1 MNSRTAIKT
10 LAIAAAI
17 AVLTGCAGPSPEP
30 SSQSTTASS
39 SVASSPSPSGAGR
52 DEGTAAP
59 EPGETSVPETD
70 EPQARVEPEETEQPG
85 EPEEPDQQ
93 ADQPGAE
100 GHDDPASIDVV
111 VNKTRPLEPADYYPA
126 DLRSPNVTTGPGG
139 AGAQLRA
146 AAAGAAEEMFAA
158 AAAEGVGMTI
168 VSGFRSYDTQVSTY
182 QHWVNVNGKAG
193 ADEVSARPGYSEH
206 QTGLAL
212 DIGDSSGACNL
223 SACFA
228 DTAAGSWAAQNAHR
242 FGFVVR
248 YQSGQQDITGYS
260 PEPWHLRFI
269 GKADAADMYNSGA
282 KALETYYGLPAAPDY
297 L

>member
-1 MNSRTAIKT
+1 MNSRTAIRT
-10 LAIAAAI
+10 LAIVAAI

-70 EPQARVEPEETEQPG
+70 EPQAPVEPEETEQPG